1 MASNLVLK
9 KNLSPM
15 CDQNNDSYKKISN
28 NNNSDNDNDTKSHTY
43 N

>member
-1 MASNLVLK
+1 
-9 KNLSPM
+9 M

-43 N
+43 NQI